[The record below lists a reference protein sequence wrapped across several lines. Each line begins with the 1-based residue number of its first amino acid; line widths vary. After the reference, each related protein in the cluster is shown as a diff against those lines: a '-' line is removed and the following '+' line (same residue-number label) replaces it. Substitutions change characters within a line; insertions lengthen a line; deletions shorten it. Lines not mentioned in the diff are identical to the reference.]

1 MHFYN
6 DWAQRILRGEP
17 TEHLAFYG
25 LPGYAYL
32 LALLYRIFGYNPF
45 VPGLL
50 QAGLDAGTAVLIYLL
65 SLQTFSQRAT
75 ARSSRSEGDL
85 NARITGV
92 IAALGWAFFAPAQAY
107 AVILM
112 PTAWFVF
119 VFWLVVW
126 RLVRNNSM
134 PGPGECLFLGLLI
147 GVTAMGVA
155 MILFLVPLALVA
167 LVLKR
172 RIDNQKQARRI

>member
-50 QAGLDAGTAVLIYLL
+50 QAGLDAGTAVLIYFL
-65 SLQTFSQRAT
+65 SMQTFSQRAT
-75 ARSSRSEGDL
+75 ARSSRSEVDL
-85 NARITGV
+85 TARITRD
-92 IAALGWAFFAPAQAY
+92 IAVLGLAFFFSSQALP
-107 AVILM
+107 V
-112 PTAWFVF
+112 
-119 VFWLVVW
+119 
-126 RLVRNNSM
+126 
-134 PGPGECLFLGLLI
+134 
-147 GVTAMGVA
+147 
-155 MILFLVPLALVA
+155 
-167 LVLKR
+167 
-172 RIDNQKQARRI
+172 